1 MNEKELRETIDE
13 LALIKNQIMI
23 LTSLISSFR
32 SSRLISEDEED
43 LKGLKTTGEIY
54 YELNEF
60 LKYVSETRNSNIQK
74 LSELTK
80 KLHYVSTKQ
89 E

>member
-13 LALIKNQIMI
+13 LALIKNQTMI
-23 LTSLISSFR
+23 LISLLSTFR
-32 SSRLISEDEED
+32 SCRLISEDEED
-43 LKGLKTTGEIY
+43 LKGLKATGNFCYILE
-54 YELNEF
+54 ECLN
-60 LKYVSETRNSNIQK
+60 YVSETRNSSIQK

-80 KLHYVSTKQ
+80 RLHYVSAKQ